1 MIGVTLEGT
10 VIHRSG
16 LITGGQGSSS
26 SRKFDDNEV
35 DRKSSCSEWK
45 TKLMNQGS
53 RSSRRNTLK
62 SSRNSTNPNPKIR
75 GMKVFSRI

>member
-26 SRKFDDNEV
+26 SRKFDDTEV
-35 DRKSSCSEWK
+35 DRKSSHHK
-45 TKLMNQGS
+45 
-53 RSSRRNTLK
+53 RSP
-62 SSRNSTNPNPKIR
+62 SS
-75 GMKVFSRI
+75 